1 MILTL
6 TDDVDEICDGVCDGV
21 CVIIFDEICNFFA
34 VSISFARC
42 NMFGRL
48 TNQLQTCNWLV
59 ISLNCSGESSSSSSS
74 SIDRN
79 KAKFIKHKNPLV
91 TK

>member
-6 TDDVDEICDGVCDGV
+6 TDDVDEVCNEVCD
-21 CVIIFDEICNFFA
+21 FFA
-34 VSISFARC
+34 ASISFAKR
-42 NMFGRL
+42 NMFGCL

-59 ISLNCSGESSSSSSS
+59 ISSNCGGGESSLSSSS
-74 SIDRN
+74 SISIDRN
-79 KAKFIKHKNPLV
+79 KVKFIKRKNPLV